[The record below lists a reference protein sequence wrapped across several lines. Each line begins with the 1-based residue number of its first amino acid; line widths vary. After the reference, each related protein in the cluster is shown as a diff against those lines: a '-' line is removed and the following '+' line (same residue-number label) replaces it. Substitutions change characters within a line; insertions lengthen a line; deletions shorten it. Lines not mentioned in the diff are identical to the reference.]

1 MFSLPRYRIVLF
13 DADQTLL
20 DFKRSEPAALTE
32 ALAVMGIDAD
42 ADMLNKYSEINDAIW
57 KRLERGEI
65 TKSDLKTAR
74 FAEFCNHYSLS
85 LDVEKLAAQ
94 YLASLATKSF
104 LLDGALEVCRT
115 LSQHCR
121 LYIITNGIAAVQHG
135 RLDRSPIRPYFQD
148 VFISDELGA
157 QKPEK
162 AFFERA
168 FLRIPDFNVADALI
182 VGDSLSSD
190 IRGGILMGI
199 DTCWLNPCDAKA
211 PDDMKITYT
220 VKRLEDT
227 VPLVLGT

>member
-1 MFSLPRYRIVLF
+1 MAIHQERDLRGYLRPSVRNFQREAYQRGR
-13 DADQTLL
+13 A
-20 DFKRSEPAALTE
+20 DFKS
-32 ALAVMGIDAD
+32 
-42 ADMLNKYSEINDAIW
+42 SCH
-57 KRLERGEI
+57 RL
-65 TKSDLKTAR
+65 
-74 FAEFCNHYSLS
+74 
-85 LDVEKLAAQ
+85 
-94 YLASLATKSF
+94 
-104 LLDGALEVCRT
+104 
-115 LSQHCR
+115 
-121 LYIITNGIAAVQHG
+121 
-135 RLDRSPIRPYFQD
+135 PIRPYFQD

-211 PDDMKITYT
+211 PDGMKITYT